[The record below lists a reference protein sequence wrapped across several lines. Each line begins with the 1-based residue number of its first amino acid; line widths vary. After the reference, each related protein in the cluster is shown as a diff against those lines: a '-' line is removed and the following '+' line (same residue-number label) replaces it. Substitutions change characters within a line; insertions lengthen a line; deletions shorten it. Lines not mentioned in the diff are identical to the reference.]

1 MEEASAGLEDFG
13 KLCQHTSL
21 AVKAQ
26 KALRSD
32 CGCSF
37 NCDFKVF
44 VTFICD
50 TCHHRTSLSPK
61 SDQAEATQHR
71 NKGHLKVLVIYSASS
86 YRLCYADSC
95 ILQVG
100 TAPADG

>member
-1 MEEASAGLEDFG
+1 MEEASSGLEDFG
-13 KLCQHTSL
+13 KFCQHTSL

-44 VTFICD
+44 VMFVCD
-50 TCHHRTSLSPK
+50 TRTIALPYHPK
-61 SDQAEATQHR
+61 VTWQRQHSIST
-71 NKGHLKVLVIYSASS
+71 KDI
-86 YRLCYADSC
+86 
-95 ILQVG
+95 
-100 TAPADG
+100 

>member
-1 MEEASAGLEDFG
+1 MEEASSGLEDFG

-50 TCHHRTSLSPK
+50 TRHHCTSLPPK
-61 SDQAEATQHR
+61 SDLAEATQHLNR
-71 NKGHLKVLVIYSASS
+71 GHLKVLTIYSAST
-86 YRLCYADSC
+86 YHLLCRLMHPPSGNCPC
-95 ILQVG
+95 
-100 TAPADG
+100 